1 MDDLFPCGA
10 AGVGGTGEAEDERA
24 VGDACDGARLDGGHA
39 DFVQR
44 NGTKDFAEAVYG
56 FVKQQG
62 DGIGGDVAVKHAC
75 AACNQDDLDAGMGD
89 GNGDAGADVVFFVA
103 AEVAGMENVPALL
116 QGLGEVVAAAVF
128 FAAAGVGYGEDVD
141 VEGAE
146 VGGGHG
152 ELLMMVVV
160 GEVGFQAALGYM
172 IGQPER
178 VSVL

>member
-1 MDDLFPCGA
+1 MDFGLG
-10 AGVGGTGEAEDERA
+10 
-24 VGDACDGARLDGGHA
+24 DGG
-39 DFVQR
+39 
-44 NGTKDFAEAVYG
+44 
-56 FVKQQG
+56 
-62 DGIGGDVAVKHAC
+62 
-75 AACNQDDLDAGMGD
+75 
-89 GNGDAGADVVFFVA
+89 GDAGADIVFFVA
-103 AEVAGMENVPALL
+103 AEVAGVEDVSALL

-152 ELLMMVVV
+152 ELLMMLVV